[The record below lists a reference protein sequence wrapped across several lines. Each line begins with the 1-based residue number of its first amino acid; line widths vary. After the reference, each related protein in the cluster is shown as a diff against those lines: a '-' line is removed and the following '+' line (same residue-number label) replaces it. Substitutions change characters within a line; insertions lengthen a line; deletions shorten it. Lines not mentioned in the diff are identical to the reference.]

1 MGGPRRARAATGD
14 WAEGPPRPNVGPS
27 RGPPHRMKEAAAPTA
42 ETARD
47 GDTLSVTL
55 RGAWT
60 TGRIDRRA
68 AGLSGVSADGARHAR
83 LDIAAVEAMDTAG
96 AWLVYQT
103 IKHLREAGVE
113 VALEGKGTVT
123 AGLIETVARH
133 DRPYPPPPEPEN
145 PLVAL
150 VLRVGRGTVDV
161 AEEARDLVNFLG
173 LTLIVLV
180 RLLLKP
186 WRLRPVALF
195 SQMERSGLNA
205 LPIVGLIS
213 FLVGVVLAYQGADQ
227 LARFGA
233 QIFTVNLVGIGVL
246 REMGILLTAIIV
258 AGRSGSA
265 YTAQIGTMK
274 VNEEID
280 AMVVLGLDPVE
291 ILVVPRI
298 VGLMLVMPLL
308 AFYADIMGLAGGA
321 VMAMATLDISLFQFV
336 RQVNTAVPIWSF
348 WVGIIKAPIFAFVI
362 ALVGCYEG
370 LKVSRSA
377 ESVGRQTTRSVVESI
392 FLVIVLDAGFS
403 ILFSVLGV

>member
-1 MGGPRRARAATGD
+1 M
-14 WAEGPPRPNVGPS
+14 N
-27 RGPPHRMKEAAAPTA
+27 EAAAPTA

-47 GDTLSVTL
+47 GDSLSVTL
-55 RGAWT
+55 HGAWT
-60 TGRIDRRA
+60 TARIDRRA
-68 AGLSGVSADGARHAR
+68 AALPRISPGGARRAR
-83 LDIAAVEAMDTAG
+83 LDVAAVEAIDTAG
-96 AWLVYQT
+96 AWLIYRT
-103 IKHLREAGVE
+103 IKRLREAGVE
-113 VALEGKGTVT
+113 VALEGKGTIT

-133 DRPYPPPPEPEN
+133 DQPYPPPPKPDN

-150 VLRVGRGTVDV
+150 VLRLGSATIEV
-161 AEEARDLVNFLG
+161 AKEARDLVNFLG
-173 LTLIVLV
+173 LTLIVLT
-180 RLLLKP
+180 RLSFRP

-195 SQMERSGLNA
+195 SHMERSGLNA

-280 AMVVLGLDPVE
+280 AMMVLGLDPVE
-291 ILVVPRI
+291 ILVVPR
-298 VGLMLVMPLL
+298 VLGLMLVMPLL
-308 AFYADIMGLAGGA
+308 AFYSDILGLAGGA

-336 RQVNTAVPIWSF
+336 RQLNNAVPIWSF
-348 WVGIIKAPIFAFVI
+348 WAGIIKAPIFAFVI

-403 ILFSVLGV
+403 ILFSVLGI

>member
-1 MGGPRRARAATGD
+1 M
-14 WAEGPPRPNVGPS
+14 N
-27 RGPPHRMKEAAAPTA
+27 EAAAPRA
-42 ETARD
+42 EVVRD
-47 GDTLSVTL
+47 GDMLAVTL
-55 RGAWT
+55 HGAWT
-60 TGRIDRRA
+60 TARIDRRA
-68 AGLSGVSADGARHAR
+68 AALSRIAPDGARRAQ
-83 LDIAAVEAMDTAG
+83 LDVADVAAMDTAG
-96 AWLVYQT
+96 AWLIHRT
-103 IKHLREAGVE
+103 ISRLRAAGVE
-113 VALEGKGTVT
+113 VELAGKATVA
-123 AGLIETVARH
+123 AGLIDTVSQH
-133 DRPYPPPPEPEN
+133 DRAYPPPLKPDN
-145 PLVAL
+145 PLLAL
-150 VLRVGRGTVDV
+150 VLRLGRASIEV
-161 AEEARDLVNFLG
+161 AKEARDLVNFLG
-173 LTLIVLV
+173 LTLIVLM
-180 RLLLKP
+180 RLLVKP

-195 SQMERSGLNA
+195 SHMERSGLNA

-280 AMVVLGLDPVE
+280 AMMVLGLDPVE
-291 ILVVPRI
+291 LLVIPR
-298 VGLMLVMPLL
+298 VLGLMLVMPLL

-336 RQVNTAVPIWSF
+336 RQLNNAVPLWSF

-377 ESVGRQTTRSVVESI
+377 ESVGRQTTRSVVESV

-403 ILFSVLGV
+403 ILFSVLGI